1 MNYEP
6 ENDFENW
13 LILIGFAL
21 LLIILAVATLYPLA
35 K

>member
-1 MNYEP
+1 MNNNP
-6 ENDFENW
+6 ENDFENA
-13 LILIGFAL
+13 LILTGLAL